1 MTTTLQAPQSRFVR
15 YLRRRLAG
23 HVLDLLLVVLGIVM
37 VVPLIWLIVTSVTPK
52 LEAFTVPPNWT
63 PWPIT
68 FDNFAQIPEL
78 IPFGRMLLNSLTISA
93 IATLGALTTSTLAA
107 YAFSRLRFAGRDRV
121 FGILLGSMMV
131 PSQLTVIPLF
141 IIMRRLGLVDNI
153 AAVWLPLLINVFGI
167 FFLRQYFKSIPME
180 LDEAARVDGAGHF
193 WILFRMIV
201 PLAKPALSA
210 LAILVL
216 EASWN
221 GFFWPLIFL
230 NSPENMTLPVGLM
243 SLLSSRGGG
252 PIVVVFAAITTIVLP
267 LLIVFIIFQRT
278 FINSIATSG
287 LKG

>member
-1 MTTTLQAPQSRFVR
+1 MTTARRTPWAGFVR
-15 YLRRRLAG
+15 YCRRRLAG
-23 HVLDLLLVVLGIVM
+23 HLLDLLLVVLGIVM
-37 VVPLIWLIVTSVTPK
+37 VVPLVWLIVTSVTPK
-52 LEAFTVPPNWT
+52 LEAFAVPPNWT

-107 YAFSRLRFAGRDRV
+107 YAFSRLRFTGRDRV

>member
-1 MTTTLQAPQSRFVR
+1 MTTTRRTPWEGFVR
-15 YLRRRLAG
+15 YCRRRLAG

-37 VVPLIWLIVTSVTPK
+37 VVPLVWLIVTSVTPK
-52 LEAFTVPPNWT
+52 LEAFAVPPNWT
-63 PWPIT
+63 PWPTT

-78 IPFGRMLLNSLTISA
+78 IPFGRMLLNSLAISA

-252 PIVVVFAAITTIVLP
+252 PIVVVFAAITAIVLP
-267 LLIVFIIFQRT
+267 LLIVFVIFQRT

>member
-1 MTTTLQAPQSRFVR
+1 MTTTHPTPWARFVR
-15 YLRRRLAG
+15 YCRRRLAG
-23 HVLDLLLVVLGIVM
+23 HLLDLLLVVLGIVM
-37 VVPLIWLIVTSVTPK
+37 VVPLVWLIVTSVTPK

-68 FDNFAQIPEL
+68 FENFAQIPEL

-107 YAFSRLRFAGRDRV
+107 YAFSRLRFTGRDRV

-252 PIVVVFAAITTIVLP
+252 PIVVVFAAITAIVLP

>member
-1 MTTTLQAPQSRFVR
+1 MSTTRRTPWEGFVR
-15 YLRRRLAG
+15 YCRRRLAG
-23 HVLDLLLVVLGIVM
+23 HVLDLLLVLLGIVM
-37 VVPLIWLIVTSVTPK
+37 VVPLVWLIVTSVTPK

-107 YAFSRLRFAGRDRV
+107 YAFSRLRFTGRDRV